1 MQRLA
6 NVLVHLKRVFPGAN
20 AALLVARQPA
30 LALHADLASL
40 DAAGQ
45 ELRELL
51 PGVDVDRRERTRLL
65 LAPASGTVSLE
76 EVLQE
81 RACG

>member
-6 NVLVHLKRVFPGAN
+6 NALVHMKRVFPGAN

-30 LALHADLASL
+30 LALRADLAGL

-45 ELRELL
+45 ELREML
-51 PGVDVDRRERTRLL
+51 PGVDVDRREQKCF
-65 LAPASGTVSLE
+65 PFGN
-76 EVLQE
+76 
-81 RACG
+81 

>member
-6 NVLVHLKRVFPGAN
+6 NALVHLKRVFPGAN

-30 LALHADLASL
+30 LACHTDLASL

-45 ELRELL
+45 ELREML
-51 PGVDVDRRERTRLL
+51 PGVDVDRCARK
-65 LAPASGTVSLE
+65 PF
-76 EVLQE
+76 EVCKT
-81 RACG
+81 ACGCRHHSSNVFG